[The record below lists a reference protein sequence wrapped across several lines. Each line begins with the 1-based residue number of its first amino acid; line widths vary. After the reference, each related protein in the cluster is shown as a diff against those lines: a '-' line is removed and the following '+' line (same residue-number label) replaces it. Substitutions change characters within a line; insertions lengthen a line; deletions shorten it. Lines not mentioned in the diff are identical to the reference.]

1 MRLLTFAKPMYSM
14 FKEGQMKSLGIATG
28 LIILNIAVMWVF
40 GFTPLS
46 TVNDILFGT
55 FLFLGVIVYG
65 AMLTGGSWL
74 AKNGVRD
81 NNTNK
86 AVAGTSI
93 VQLAYGMFGAGII
106 TTLLDPGLQ
115 LIALGITGV
124 VTTGIAV
131 LAGLLVFGTGH
142 DFSNWGS
149 YANYIFLG
157 VLVVSF
163 IGSFSGIFGLI
174 AFTLALI
181 GFIVYL
187 VHQIYM
193 TRIRPEKPFLN
204 GIGLY
209 VAFMGVFVEILQIVV
224 RMLARRE

>member
-1 MRLLTFAKPMYSM
+1 M
-14 FKEGQMKSLGIATG
+14 FKEGQLKSLGIATG

-46 TVNDILFGT
+46 AVNNLLFGT

-74 AKNGVRD
+74 AKKGIREED
-81 NNTNK
+81 TNK
-86 AVAGTSI
+86 AIAGTTI
-93 VQLAYGMFGAGII
+93 VQIAYGMFGAGII
-106 TTLLDPGLQ
+106 TMLLDPGIQ
-115 LIALGITGV
+115 LIALGITGI
-124 VTTGIAV
+124 VTTIIAA

-142 DFSNWGS
+142 DFSSWGR

-157 VLVVSF
+157 VLGVSF

-174 AFTLALI
+174 SFALALL

-193 TRIRPEKPFLN
+193 TKTRPGKPFLN

-209 VAFMGVFVEILQIVV
+209 VAYMGVFVEILQIVV
-224 RMLARRE
+224 RMLAKRD

>member
-1 MRLLTFAKPMYSM
+1 M
-14 FKEGQMKSLGIATG
+14 FKEGQLKSLGIATG

-46 TVNDILFGT
+46 AVNNLLFGT

-74 AKNGVRD
+74 AKKGIREED
-81 NNTNK
+81 TNK
-86 AVAGTSI
+86 AIAGTTI
-93 VQLAYGMFGAGII
+93 VQIAYGMFGAGII
-106 TTLLDPGLQ
+106 TMLLDPGIQ
-115 LIALGITGV
+115 LIALGITGI
-124 VTTGIAV
+124 VTTIIAA

-142 DFSNWGS
+142 DFSSWGR

-157 VLVVSF
+157 VLGVSF

-174 AFTLALI
+174 SFALALL

-187 VHQIYM
+187 VHQTYM
-193 TRIRPEKPFLN
+193 TKTRPGKPFLN

-209 VAFMGVFVEILQIVV
+209 VAYMGVFVEILQIVV
-224 RMLARRE
+224 RMLAKRD

>member
-1 MRLLTFAKPMYSM
+1 M
-14 FKEGQMKSLGIATG
+14 FEKGQLKSLGIATS
-28 LIILNIAVMWVF
+28 LIILNIAVMWIF

-46 TVNDILFGT
+46 AVNNILFGT

-74 AKNGVRD
+74 AKKGIREE
-81 NNTNK
+81 NTDK
-86 AVAGTSI
+86 AIAGTSI

-106 TTLLDPGLQ
+106 TMFLDPGTQ
-115 LIALGITGV
+115 LVALGITGL
-124 VTTGIAV
+124 VTTAIA
-131 LAGLLVFGTGH
+131 LFAGLLVFGTNH
-142 DFSNWGS
+142 DFSNWGG

-157 VLVVSF
+157 VLAVSF
-163 IGSFSGIFGLI
+163 IGSFSGIFALI
-174 AFTLALI
+174 SFTLALI

-187 VHQIYM
+187 IHQIYM
-193 TRIRPEKPFLN
+193 TKTRPGKPFLN

-209 VAFMGVFVEILQIVV
+209 VAYMGVFVEILQLVV

>member
-1 MRLLTFAKPMYSM
+1 M
-14 FKEGQMKSLGIATG
+14 FKEGQLKSLGIATG

-46 TVNDILFGT
+46 AVNNLLFGT

-74 AKNGVRD
+74 AKKGIREED
-81 NNTNK
+81 TNK
-86 AVAGTSI
+86 AIAGTTI
-93 VQLAYGMFGAGII
+93 VQIAYGMFGAGII
-106 TTLLDPGLQ
+106 TMLLDPGLQ
-115 LIALGITGV
+115 LIALGITGI
-124 VTTGIAV
+124 VTTIIAA

-142 DFSNWGS
+142 DFSSWGR

-157 VLVVSF
+157 VLGVSF

-174 AFTLALI
+174 SFALALL

-193 TRIRPEKPFLN
+193 TKTRPGKPFLN

-209 VAFMGVFVEILQIVV
+209 VAYMGVFVEILQIVV
-224 RMLARRE
+224 RMLAKRD

>member
-1 MRLLTFAKPMYSM
+1 M
-14 FKEGQMKSLGIATG
+14 FKEGQLKSLGIATG

-46 TVNDILFGT
+46 AVNNLLFGT

-65 AMLTGGSWL
+65 AMLTGGSWV
-74 AKNGVRD
+74 AKKGIREE
-81 NNTNK
+81 NTNK
-86 AVAGTSI
+86 AIAGTTI
-93 VQLAYGMFGAGII
+93 VQIAYGMFGAGII
-106 TTLLDPGLQ
+106 TMLLDPGLQ
-115 LIALGITGV
+115 LIALGITGI
-124 VTTGIAV
+124 VTTIIAA

-142 DFSNWGS
+142 DFSSWGR

-157 VLVVSF
+157 VLGVSF

-174 AFTLALI
+174 SFALALL

-187 VHQIYM
+187 VHQTYM
-193 TRIRPEKPFLN
+193 TKTRPGKPFLN

-209 VAFMGVFVEILQIVV
+209 VAYMGVFVEILQIVV
-224 RMLARRE
+224 RMLAKRD

>member
-1 MRLLTFAKPMYSM
+1 M
-14 FKEGQMKSLGIATG
+14 FKEGQLKSLGIATG

-46 TVNDILFGT
+46 AVNNLLFGT

-74 AKNGVRD
+74 AKKGIREED
-81 NNTNK
+81 TNK
-86 AVAGTSI
+86 AIAGTTI
-93 VQLAYGMFGAGII
+93 VQIAYGMFGAGII
-106 TTLLDPGLQ
+106 TMLLDPGLQ
-115 LIALGITGV
+115 LIALGITGI
-124 VTTGIAV
+124 VTTIIAA

-142 DFSNWGS
+142 DFSSWGR

-157 VLVVSF
+157 VLGVSF

-174 AFTLALI
+174 SFALALL

-187 VHQIYM
+187 VHQTYM
-193 TRIRPEKPFLN
+193 TKTRPGKPFLN

-209 VAFMGVFVEILQIVV
+209 VAYMGVFVEILQIVV
-224 RMLARRE
+224 RMLAKRD